1 MRDLPLPPSF
11 LGTEHALVLD
21 HVVASTVVA
30 LPLPADAAL
39 TVEAWIEP
47 EPYAQGYRIGSEF
60 GFLGL
65 IDAAEAADFP
75 SLAALRAN
83 RCHARTLADI
93 TLIAGNAAA
102 NADATHARD
111 VGRDANP
118 EVIEVALLVGPDE
131 WLIPR
136 NNQPAGSVLLAAGRG
151 LPVETAPAVSADVSA
166 EQIAAFAPGAYVVTL
181 RAVGQRVLVEL
192 EDQILGAC
200 VEDALLLGIVSEAQA
215 AGAVVA
221 ARMYVDGG
229 RLAIDIPLAGVDLF
243 SPPLPE
249 LTHPA
254 ASLIPADPK
263 ADWHYDT
270 DATPLLTPAPAGK
283 QHFNAL
289 PAPRRDTA
297 AE

>member
-30 LPLPADAAL
+30 LPLPADGSL

-47 EPYAQGYRIGSEF
+47 EPHAQGYRIGSEF

-83 RCHARTLADI
+83 RCRARTLADI
-93 TLIAGNAAA
+93 TLIPGGEPDDAAA
-102 NADATHARD
+102 TDG
-111 VGRDANP
+111 VGAAH
-118 EVIEVALLVGPDE
+118 ESIEVALLVGPDE

-136 NNQPAGSVLLAAGRG
+136 NNQPAGSVLLAAGHG
-151 LPVETAPAVSADVSA
+151 LPVKTAPDVNADVSA
-166 EQIAAFAPGAYVVTL
+166 EQIAALAPGAYVVTL
-181 RAVGQRVLVEL
+181 RAMDGRVLVEL

-200 VEDALLLGIVSEAQA
+200 VEDATLLGIVYEAHA

-229 RLAIDIPLAGVDLF
+229 RLALDTPLAGVELF
-243 SPPLPE
+243 SVPLPE

-254 ASLIPADPK
+254 ASLIPADPQ
-263 ADWHYDT
+263 ANWYYDT
-270 DATPLLTPAPAGK
+270 DATPLLTPAPTGTLR
-283 QHFNAL
+283 FNAL
-289 PAPRRDTA
+289 PAPQLSMETK
-297 AE
+297 